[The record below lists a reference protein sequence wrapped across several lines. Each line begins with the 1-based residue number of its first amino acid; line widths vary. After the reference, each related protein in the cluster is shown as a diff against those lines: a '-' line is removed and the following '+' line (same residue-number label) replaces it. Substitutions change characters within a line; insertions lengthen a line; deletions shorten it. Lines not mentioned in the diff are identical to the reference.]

1 VKKIITYGTFDLL
14 HVGHVRLLERI
25 AALGDHLT
33 VAVSTDDFNERKKK
47 RAVYS
52 FEERAEIV
60 RSIRFVNEVI
70 PENNWEQKRD
80 DIQRLKIDAFAIGH
94 DWTGKFDE
102 LKDLCEV
109 VYLPRTDG
117 ISTTSIKDALSQI
130 SPQTIKDVQTALELL
145 QGVIGNIK

>member
-33 VAVSTDDFNERKKK
+33 VGVSTDEFNERKKK

-60 RSIRFVNEVI
+60 RSIRFVNDVI
-70 PENNWEQKRD
+70 PENNWEQKRE
-80 DIQRLKIDAFAIGH
+80 DIQRLNIDAFAIGH

-117 ISTTSIKDALSQI
+117 ISTTSIKETLSQI

-145 QGVIGNIK
+145 KGVIGNIK